1 MLSARASVTGYTP
14 VDTISTTGGV
24 LTYSVSPSLPAG
36 LVLDSTTGVI
46 SGTPR
51 AASVVTTYTMTVR
64 DVTPSAENSTTF
76 SLGVAPAVAIVQS
89 VYSRVLSVGSD
100 VNLAAI
106 QVTGGVDPVVS
117 ISPSLPQGL

>member
-1 MLSARASVTGYTP
+1 
-14 VDTISTTGGV
+14 
-24 LTYSVSPSLPAG
+24 
-36 LVLDSTTGVI
+36 
-46 SGTPR
+46 
-51 AASVVTTYTMTVR
+51 MTVR

-117 ISPSLPQGL
+117 ISPSLPQGLSLNASTGEITGIPTVETGATTYTFSVTDQNASPVIMANLS